1 MQLPQR
7 KFEKIS
13 PFVSSLS
20 VLSFLFALTM
30 NVFGYTIFYFLET
43 NHIPIIYGGIGTTV
57 GQIVLLFIVIPQGRL
72 IDKGKSYTLMIAGA
86 LIYSV
91 SIILFF
97 VDTNFVLPM
106 AALLATS
113 LIAIVLVTQNTFKS
127 SLSAFIG
134 KAVKSNVIGKHYSRI
149 VMMETAGGTVAMFA
163 VAATI
168 LFSDIGMIYLI
179 PGIILFTATILSLFF
194 LFPEQRKHIRN
205 EENKTHRPGF
215 IESVRTFRDRKRFI
229 APLLFTKIFM
239 SIGVYGVSYFFIIS
253 GQRIGIEPIY
263 SILLLGVGFAA
274 SVPFGIYS
282 ERFVDR
288 KPDIGKSYVVAISFL
303 DVFLYLFLV
312 IAFFMHIPYL
322 FYLSMGFSIPGP
334 LLVAGAMS
342 YELKII
348 GKEHRGMFA
357 AIQRTLVGITFI
369 ILGIPFAF
377 LFSVDF
383 TLIWIFVLAGSVGSL
398 VSAILLPSRDFIE
411 NNYMKNKP
419 SDS

>member
-1 MQLPQR
+1 MPQR
-7 KFEKIS
+7 RFEKIN

-30 NVFGYTIFYFLET
+30 NIFGYTIFYFLET

-113 LIAIVLVTQNTFKS
+113 LIAIMSYELNTFKS

-229 APLLFTKIFM
+229 ASAK
-239 SIGVYGVSYFFIIS
+239 
-253 GQRIGIEPIY
+253 
-263 SILLLGVGFAA
+263 
-274 SVPFGIYS
+274 
-282 ERFVDR
+282 R
-288 KPDIGKSYVVAISFL
+288 KL
-303 DVFLYLFLV
+303 
-312 IAFFMHIPYL
+312 
-322 FYLSMGFSIPGP
+322 
-334 LLVAGAMS
+334 
-342 YELKII
+342 
-348 GKEHRGMFA
+348 R
-357 AIQRTLVGITFI
+357 
-369 ILGIPFAF
+369 
-377 LFSVDF
+377 
-383 TLIWIFVLAGSVGSL
+383 
-398 VSAILLPSRDFIE
+398 
-411 NNYMKNKP
+411 
-419 SDS
+419 

>member
-1 MQLPQR
+1 MPQR

-57 GQIVLLFIVIPQGRL
+57 GQIVLLFVVIPQGRL

-282 ERFVDR
+282 ERYVDR
-288 KPDIGKSYVVAISFL
+288 KPDIGKSYVVAISLL

>member
-1 MQLPQR
+1 MPQR
-7 KFEKIS
+7 EFEKIS

-20 VLSFLFALTM
+20 ILSFLFALTM
-30 NVFGYTIFYFLET
+30 NVFGYTIFYLLET
-43 NHIPIIYGGIGTTV
+43 NHIPIIYGGIGTTA

-72 IDKGKSYTLMIAGA
+72 IDRGKSYTLMIIGA

-97 VDTNFVLPM
+97 VDTKFMLPM
-106 AALLATS
+106 AAILASS
-113 LIAIVLVTQNTFKS
+113 LITIVLVTQNTFKA
-127 SLSAFIG
+127 SLSSFIG

-163 VAATI
+163 VAATVY
-168 LFSDIGMIYLI
+168 FSDISMIYLI
-179 PGIILFTATILSLFF
+179 PGIILLAATVLSLFF
-194 LFPEQRKHIRN
+194 LFPEERKHIKD

-215 IESVRTFRDRKRFI
+215 MESVRTFRKRKRFI
-229 APLLFTKIFM
+229 APLLFAKIFM

-253 GQRIGIEPIY
+253 AQKIGIAPIY
-263 SILLLGVGFAA
+263 AILLLGVGFAA

-288 KPDIGKSYVVAISFL
+288 KPKIGKSYVVAIGLL
-303 DVFLYLFLV
+303 DVFMYLFLV
-312 IAFFMHIPYL
+312 IAFSQHIPYL
-322 FYLSMGFSIPGP
+322 FYLSMAFSIPGP

-348 GKEHRGMFA
+348 GKENRGMFV

-377 LFSVDF
+377 LFSIDF
-383 TLIWIFVLAGSVGSL
+383 TLIWIFVLAGSIGSL
-398 VSAILLPSRDFIE
+398 ISAIFLPSRDFIE
-411 NNYMKNKP
+411 SNYLKDKP
-419 SDS
+419 ADS